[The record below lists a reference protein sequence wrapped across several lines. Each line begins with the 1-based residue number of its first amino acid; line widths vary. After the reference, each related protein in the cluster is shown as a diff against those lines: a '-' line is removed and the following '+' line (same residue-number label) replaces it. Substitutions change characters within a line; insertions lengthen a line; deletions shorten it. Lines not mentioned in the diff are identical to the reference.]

1 MNRLLYFS
9 FCLCFIFSTHQAF
22 ALDEIEVATLNQYFG
37 ADLSTVFNAAPG
49 EFNDALVSVLQQ
61 ISASDFPARALKQGQ
76 ILAKRSPEI
85 IGLQE
90 VLILSCQDLAPP
102 EPEPGH
108 GCDDPSIAKAF
119 VDHLPLTL
127 DALSKHGVT
136 YLPTAIVKNFDLPGI
151 PFNINGST
159 ALLFAVDRDVLL
171 SREDVTVTPLDW
183 SAYGVPGL
191 CPKPSMDGCNYQ
203 TVTSATTPFGPLA
216 IERGFVA
223 VDATVGNRVYRIF
236 NTHLEISGVDAG
248 VPAFTF
254 FQAAQAFELIQTI
267 SASTPSNV
275 SVIVLGDMNSSP
287 EHADIGGPFPA
298 PFETGIITPYH
309 QFLDS
314 AFYDVWELRPGKVK
328 GHTCCQQEDLGSQ
341 QALLTERI
349 DMIFT
354 WDMPDKVHQ
363 VRVLGDKVSTKTN
376 PPGLG
381 LWSTDHGGIAA
392 LLQFR

>member
-1 MNRLLYFS
+1 MNRLFYVS

-22 ALDEIEVATLNQYFG
+22 ASDEIEVATLNQYIG
-37 ADLSTVFNAAPG
+37 ADLSAVFNASSEDA
-49 EFNDALVSVLQQ
+49 FNDALVSVLQQ
-61 ISASDFPARALKQGQ
+61 IAASDFPARALEQGQ
-76 ILAKRSPEI
+76 MLAKRSPDI

-90 VLILSCQDLAPP
+90 VLDLSCLGD
-102 EPEPGH
+102 

-119 VDHLPLTL
+119 VDNLPLTL

-136 YLPTAIVKNFDLPGI
+136 YLPAAIVKNFDLPGI
-151 PFNINGST
+151 PFNINGS
-159 ALLFAVDRDVLL
+159 AAFLFAVDRDVLL
-171 SREDVTVTPLDW
+171 SREDVAVTKVDW
-183 SAYGVPGL
+183 SVYGVPGL
-191 CPKPSMDGCNYQ
+191 CPKPSLDGCNYQ

-236 NTHLEISGVDAG
+236 NTHFEISGVDAG
-248 VPAFTF
+248 VPEFTF
-254 FQAAQAFELIQTI
+254 FQAAQAYELIQTI
-267 SASTPSNV
+267 SASTPPDV

-287 EHADIGGPFPA
+287 EHADIGGTFPA
-298 PFETGIITPYH
+298 PFGTGIITPYH
-309 QFLDS
+309 QFLAS

-328 GHTCCQQEDLGSQ
+328 GYTCCQQEDLGSQ

-349 DMIFT
+349 DMVFT

-381 LWSTDHGGIAA
+381 LWSTDHGGMAA

>member
-1 MNRLLYFS
+1 MNRLFYFS

-22 ALDEIEVATLNQYFG
+22 ASDEIEVATLNQYIG
-37 ADLSTVFNAAPG
+37 ADLSAVFNASPD

-61 ISASDFPARALKQGQ
+61 IAASDFPARALEQGQ
-76 ILAKRSPEI
+76 MLAKRSPDI

-90 VLILSCQDLAPP
+90 VWDLSCFGD
-102 EPEPGH
+102 

-119 VDHLPLTL
+119 VDYLPLTL

-136 YLPTAIVKNFDLPGI
+136 YLPAAIVKNFDLPGI

-171 SREDVTVTPLDW
+171 SREDVVATKVDW
-183 SAYGVPGL
+183 SDYGVPGL
-191 CPKPSMDGCNYQ
+191 CPKPSLDGCNYQ

-223 VDATVGNRVYRIF
+223 VDAKVGNRVYRIF

-248 VPAFTF
+248 VQEFTF
-254 FQAAQAFELIQTI
+254 FQAAQAYELIQTI
-267 SASTPSNV
+267 SASTPSDV

-287 EHADIGGPFPA
+287 EHADIGGTFPA

-309 QFLDS
+309 QFLAS

-328 GHTCCQQEDLGSQ
+328 GYTCCQQEDLGSQ